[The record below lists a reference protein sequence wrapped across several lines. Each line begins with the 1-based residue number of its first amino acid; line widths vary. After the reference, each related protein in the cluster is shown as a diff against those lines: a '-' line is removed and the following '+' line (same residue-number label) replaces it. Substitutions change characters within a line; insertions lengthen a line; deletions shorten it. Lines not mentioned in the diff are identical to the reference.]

1 MRAPLFRALDALAV
15 DDRGGRA
22 CFARGGFPALDGER
36 LVDALERAVPTPKV
50 EVIVEGRARR
60 QILRDGAP
68 LAAGAENVHEA
79 VDNLA
84 YVDVALVAAAFGRRN
99 QRYDMPPLGVGQ
111 IARIAQPTAVI
122 ASAVFVGPHWRPLR
136 RFGPPLLNHKQFQ
149 QFVKF
154 SDRLSKPLKSRGFCR
169 NSGSVFASEL
179 PKIRVDE
186 TVDRGSIGNR
196 DQKRGREED
205 EGLRSDNGNVF
216 GNQSNCHIVY

>member
-1 MRAPLFRALDALAV
+1 MLSRRMELHDLRCAPPFFRALDALAV

-22 CFARGGFPALDGER
+22 RLASGGFPALDVER

-99 QRYDMPPLGVGQ
+99 QRFDMPPLGVGQ
-111 IARIAQPTAVI
+111 IARIAQPAAVI
-122 ASAVFVGPHWRPLR
+122 ASAVFLGPHWRPLR
-136 RFGPPLLNHKQFQ
+136 RFGPPLLNHKRFQ
-149 QFVKF
+149 RFVKF
-154 SDRLSKPLKSRGFCR
+154 SDRLLELARRPMQKSLPASAESSLSGALRHCR
-169 NSGSVFASEL
+169 PGEM
-179 PKIRVDE
+179 
-186 TVDRGSIGNR
+186 
-196 DQKRGREED
+196 
-205 EGLRSDNGNVF
+205 
-216 GNQSNCHIVY
+216 